1 MKQEENINL
10 IAIFHNFYR
19 YKWNVLIILIFT
31 LISTLFYVKKL
42 TPIYSSH
49 ILINIGSYQK
59 STLNSLFPNHNNSAD
74 TDKESLS
81 KHEIKILKSRHIISK
96 ILDKI
101 DLSKQFFIEKEWKS
115 QELYKEQ
122 VPFIVTFKNEILEN
136 NSFNFILEEIDK
148 KTFRLIIQNLN
159 HKTED
164 KVEKYSYG
172 QLIQEKNYELEI
184 TKKTLEPSLIGIKYQ
199 IKIDINKENFIA
211 KISDNLSIHEEE
223 PNLLRISYEDNIPQ
237 RAKDILNQLVLS
249 YEEYDLKARQMKDVK
264 NIAFLNKMI
273 IELENK
279 LKKIGNKIKKYKLKH
294 NELLILGSEDKIFM
308 NTIDRNRRIDSLS
321 LKLDALKTTKERIEN
336 GIYSISL
343 LQNSNLNIT
352 DINQLI
358 EKLREKNDYLTLL
371 HQQKDNLDTILIDG
385 LAYTNL
391 LKKFKDLN
399 DKLRELTIEYT
410 DAYPEVQKTRSD
422 IDLLKAELENYLQKN
437 INKSN
442 REIISLKKEIYK
454 TIKILINSI
463 NKEYSSV
470 KTSLQ
475 KDEINIKKLPNS
487 IMQLEELERTFKV
500 TKKNYEKLLQK
511 RSESLISKE
520 STISNIKIIDQA
532 TLPNSPIKPKK
543 NFLLFSGLIL
553 GIVFSITYTSIKI
566 SRNRNIYSKHDIRAN
581 NYSLIYEEK
590 KDIEKSLWELV
601 TYFEQLFFLKES
613 KVMLVTSSDYKEN
626 KTRMIENI
634 ALKLSKIEKKVLII
648 DFDVYYPN
656 LTKGL
661 NQNLSIGLSNLLTSK
676 HPIDEIDTNM
686 YIKSINRSNE
696 EYQDIDILSSGPTL
710 PNGSSLIF
718 NSKVSSLLKRLS
730 KEYDYILI
738 DTPPLGKYPEINI
751 LLNYVNIFLV
761 VVKMGK
767 TDKYFFDKLKDKEE
781 KNIEKIIFVTES

>member
-19 YKWNVLIILIFT
+19 YKWSVLGILIFT
-31 LISTLFYVKKL
+31 LIGTFFYIKKL

-49 ILINIGSYQK
+49 TLINIGSYQK
-59 STLNSLFPNHNNSAD
+59 STLNSLFPNNSNNTD
-74 TDKESLS
+74 TDTESLS
-81 KHEIKILKSRHIISK
+81 KHESKILKSRQIISK
-96 ILDKI
+96 TLEKI
-101 DLSKQFFIEKEWKS
+101 DLSKQFFIQQKWKK

-122 VPFIVTFKNEILEN
+122 VPFILTFKDKTLEN
-136 NSFNFILEEIDK
+136 NAFNFILEEIDK
-148 KTFRLIIQNLN
+148 KTCRLIIQNLD
-159 HKTED
+159 HRTEE
-164 KVEKYSYG
+164 KLEKYPYG
-172 QLIQEKNYELEI
+172 QLIQRKNYELKI
-184 TKKTLEPSLIGIKYQ
+184 TKKTLKSSLIGIKYH
-199 IKIDINKENFIA
+199 IKIATNRDNLIA
-211 KISDNLSIHEEE
+211 QISNNLSIHEEE
-223 PNLLRISYEDNIPQ
+223 PTLLRISYEDNIPQ

-249 YEEYDLKARQMKDVK
+249 YEEYDLRARQMKDVK
-264 NIAFLNKMI
+264 NIAFLDKMI

-308 NTIDRNRRIDSLS
+308 NTIDRNRHIDLLS

-343 LQNSNLNIT
+343 LQNSNLNT
-352 DINQLI
+352 SDINQLI
-358 EKLREKNDYLTLL
+358 ERLREKNEYLTLL
-371 HQQKDNLDTILIDG
+371 HQQKNNLDTILIDG

-391 LKKFKDLN
+391 LKKFKSLN
-399 DKLRELTIEYT
+399 NKLRELTLEYT

-422 IDLLKAELENYLQKN
+422 IDLLQLELENYLQKN

-442 REIISLKKEIYK
+442 REIENLKQEIYK

-463 NKEYSSV
+463 NKEYASV
-470 KTSLQ
+470 KASLQ
-475 KDEINIKKLPNS
+475 KDETDIKKLPNS
-487 IMQLEELERTFKV
+487 VMQLEELKRTFKV

-520 STISNIKIIDQA
+520 STISNIKIIDKA
-532 TLPNSPIKPKK
+532 TLPSSPIKPKK
-543 NFLLFSGLIL
+543 NFLMLSGLIA
-553 GIVFSITYTSIKI
+553 GIILSIIYTSIRI
-566 SRNRNIYSKHDIRAN
+566 SRNRNIYSKHDITAN
-581 NYSLIYEEK
+581 NYSIIYEK
-590 KDIEKSLWELV
+590 DDIERNLWTLV
-601 TYFEQLFFLKES
+601 THLEQLFSLQKS
-613 KVMLVTSSDYKEN
+613 KIMLVSSSDYEEN
-626 KTRMIENI
+626 KTRTIENL
-634 ALKLSKIEKKVLII
+634 ALKLSKIAKKVLII

-656 LTKGL
+656 LTQGL

-676 HPIDEIDTNM
+676 HSIDEIDTDL
-686 YIKSINRSNE
+686 YIKSINRHNE

-718 NSKVSSLLKRLS
+718 NSKVPQLIKKLS
-730 KEYDYILI
+730 NEYDYILI

-767 TDKYFFDKLKDKEE
+767 TDKYFFDKLEE
-781 KNIEKIIFVTES
+781 KDIEKIIFVTES